1 MPRQQANLIQVDRCG
16 LCGIAAF
23 KVDLTSI
30 LSACSRYLPPRPI
43 FHEFRGSP
51 TDLQRS
57 PCRSA
62 CPNPCPGN
70 TGMHFLE
77 THTFTRLHG
86 PLKHRGTKLQTSSCR
101 TISLRLSR
109 SMWSS
114 RTLGNLG
121 VKLDPLCE
129 RFRAF
134 DLCLPRSNLKWLQVR
149 KIPVWD
155 YRNDRDAKSYWESC
169 SCSMLGRSTNLI
181 LLDLGPE
188 LQRCSRWNTM
198 ASDNKS

>member
-1 MPRQQANLIQVDRCG
+1 MFKSSSANRISPLHLIHVPCQQANLIQVDRCG

-30 LSACSRYLPPRPI
+30 SRACSRYLPPRPI

-77 THTFTRLHG
+77 THIHKASRALQA
-86 PLKHRGTKLQTSSCR
+86 PWNQAPDIIVQNDLSQAVAKH
-101 TISLRLSR
+101 
-109 SMWSS
+109 
-114 RTLGNLG
+114 
-121 VKLDPLCE
+121 VKLPYPWKSGSE
-129 RFRAF
+129 VGSF
-134 DLCLPRSNLKWLQVR
+134 VR
-149 KIPVWD
+149 KI
-155 YRNDRDAKSYWESC
+155 
-169 SCSMLGRSTNLI
+169 
-181 LLDLGPE
+181 
-188 LQRCSRWNTM
+188 
-198 ASDNKS
+198 